1 MDVKKRKDREIL
13 KIEGPITI
21 CRIGELKERFMNS
34 LEKNEVTDLDVMD
47 VQECDSSGV
56 QLLLSAIRS
65 ARETGKRINISGQ
78 SKAVEDALFR
88 AGIKPEMIIY

>member
-1 MDVKKRKDREIL
+1 MDVKKRKDSEIL

-21 CRIGELKERFMNS
+21 CRIGELKERFMSS
-34 LEKNEVTDLDVMD
+34 LEKNEVTDLDIMD
-47 VQECDSSGV
+47 VTECDSSGI

-78 SKAVEDALFR
+78 SKAVEDALLR